1 MEDFIS
7 ELRHARTH
15 MVARRRCEQYAK
27 YKRYQKYERY
37 SRKQI

>member
-7 ELRHARTH
+7 EMRHSRIHIQT
-15 MVARRRCEQYAK
+15 RRRCEQYAK

-37 SRKQI
+37 SRKLI